1 MSLSSVSMGLLLISV
16 CSALSVEDPRRLRI
30 AYYGARKANVT
41 ASYLSVLKSS
51 GITDAWIPYLQG
63 AFAVDCCKKND
74 TVYRAGGLHAGLM
87 SLAAAETEGLVTRY
101 QAQGIRPWFFER
113 PVPDF
118 EYTGVTGTIGPDLW
132 NSSSDRVE
140 AGWMRVVSNI
150 TSVYPKVRSMGFE
163 GLVYDNE
170 GYYSKVCQ
178 DPVTNM
184 PVSCLWAQR
193 EAYLNATGPAAGAYY
208 RRG

>member
-1 MSLSSVSMGLLLISV
+1 MSLSSMSMLRLGLLLICV
-16 CSALSVEDPRRLRI
+16 CSALSLEGPRRLRI

-140 AGWMRVVSNI
+140 AR
-150 TSVYPKVRSMGFE
+150 
-163 GLVYDNE
+163 D
-170 GYYSKVCQ
+170 
-178 DPVTNM
+178 
-184 PVSCLWAQR
+184 
-193 EAYLNATGPAAGAYY
+193 
-208 RRG
+208 